1 MTAEEVG
8 SGGVGLQWDLE
19 ATGAGGGGG
28 RCRHPGARALAQ
40 LLKIK
45 VKFM

>member
-19 ATGAGGGGG
+19 ATGAGGGG